1 MGAADAP
8 RNSRSVRD
16 KKHQQSQKAR
26 LQRQTHHR
34 LNFADEILQVLA
46 MAQDDSFVRCVQIS
60 GNRVPCIVLYRD
72 RQLREIKAFCFDSS
86 RGSVWSFDKTFNL
99 GPMYVTVSTY
109 TNQALNRGSTG
120 SSPVFFGPMFIH
132 GHSDTDTFNIFFGRL
147 ASKLQDLDFRQLR
160 LGLEDEYAMR
170 KSLAFCFRG
179 AALLACTRHLKQN
192 SESCGGDLAGL
203 SASLKQRFVNAVFG
217 DTGLTSCA
225 DVAEFECAVDR
236 LRAGLQSDVP
246 EQLRTYFNNRCIE
259 THN

>member
-1 MGAADAP
+1 
-8 RNSRSVRD
+8 
-16 KKHQQSQKAR
+16 
-26 LQRQTHHR
+26 
-34 LNFADEILQVLA
+34 
-46 MAQDDSFVRCVQIS
+46 
-60 GNRVPCIVLYRD
+60 
-72 RQLREIKAFCFDSS
+72 
-86 RGSVWSFDKTFNL
+86 
-99 GPMYVTVSTY
+99 MYVTVSTY

-192 SESCGGDLAGL
+192 TESCGGDLAGL

-225 DVAEFECAVDR
+225 DVAE
-236 LRAGLQSDVP
+236 
-246 EQLRTYFNNRCIE
+246 
-259 THN
+259 